1 MVNDDNQGR
10 GKNDVQALPRDIGWI
25 EVVCGPMF
33 SGKTSELIRRIERC
47 VYARQRVEIFKPS
60 VDTRYAE
67 EEIVTHSRMRLQAK
81 PVRSAVEILERS
93 DSASEVVGIDEAQF
107 FDGTLVEVVEE
118 LAARGKRVI
127 VAGLDQDFRGEPF
140 EPIPQ
145 LMAIA
150 EFVSKQLAICMVCGN
165 PAGRSQRMVSSTSQ
179 VVLGAEEAYE
189 ARCRRCHTV
198 EAVEIPVQE
207 DLFTDVPPGSAE

>member
-1 MVNDDNQGR
+1 M
-10 GKNDVQALPRDIGWI
+10 QALPRDIGWV

-60 VDTRYAE
+60 IDDRYAE
-67 EEIVTHSRMRLQAK
+67 LEIVSHSQMRLTAK
-81 PVRSAVEILERS
+81 PVGTAAEILERAEK
-93 DSASEVVGIDEAQF
+93 DSEVVGIAEAQF
-107 FDGTLVEVVEE
+107 FSEELVGAVQE

-127 VAGLDQDFRGEPF
+127 IAGLDQDFRGEPF
-140 EPIPQ
+140 EPMPQ

-165 PAGRSQRMVSSTSQ
+165 PAGRSQRLVGGTSQ
-179 VVLGAEEAYE
+179 VVLGAAEAYE
-189 ARCRRCHTV
+189 ARCRRCHST
-198 EAVEIPVQE
+198 E
-207 DLFTDVPPGSAE
+207 DLPMSQQVSLF

>member
-1 MVNDDNQGR
+1 MLMVNDDNQGR

-127 VAGLDQDFRGEPF
+127 VAG
-140 EPIPQ
+140 
-145 LMAIA
+145 
-150 EFVSKQLAICMVCGN
+150 S
-165 PAGRSQRMVSSTSQ
+165 RSHS
-179 VVLGAEEAYE
+179 
-189 ARCRRCHTV
+189 
-198 EAVEIPVQE
+198 
-207 DLFTDVPPGSAE
+207 